1 MPAAI
6 IANLIMLL
14 TFIVAAILYSI
25 DAELYN
31 RSSQE
36 DQLLEWM
43 TFWAFVVASIGFFRF
58 SILDRRERGGLPWFA
73 IGLGFFC
80 IIVAL
85 EEISWGQRLFAYRPP
100 VYFLEQN
107 YQQEF
112 NVHNVLR
119 TDLRMAAMQLVLLG
133 YGVLLP
139 AVSLINGL
147 GRWLARVRVLVSP
160 PALIPG
166 FIATSGL
173 YAWYPEDYTGEWV
186 ECAMG
191 LGFALVA
198 TLSAKNNESVSALR
212 RVSQT
217 TLVIVALAVG
227 TVAFSRLLQD
237 SDTERA
243 TMARDEIT
251 LLVRDFESTKLRTR
265 CGIHK
270 RLFTFMR
277 EYNQPYLASGEFAL
291 RLRDN
296 AAHARADY
304 LLDPWNSPYWVR
316 HKCVDGIAVAFVYS
330 FGPNRRRDSTER
342 RLVDDDI
349 GGYFVT
355 P

>member
-14 TFIVAAILYSI
+14 TFVVAAFLYNI
-25 DAELYN
+25 DAGLYYH
-31 RSSQE
+31 SSQE
-36 DQLLEWM
+36 DQLLEWV

-100 VYFLEQN
+100 DYFLKQN

-112 NVHNVLR
+112 NIHNVLG
-119 TDLRMAAMQLVLLG
+119 TDLRMAAMQFVLLG
-133 YGVLLP
+133 YGVSLS

-147 GRWLARVRVLVSP
+147 GRWLARIRVLVSP

-166 FIATSGL
+166 FIATSAV
-173 YAWYPEDYTGEWV
+173 YAWYPQDYTGEWV

-191 LGFALVA
+191 LGFALAA
-198 TLSAKNNESVSALR
+198 TLSTQETVSASALR
-212 RVSQT
+212 RVLLI
-217 TLVIVALAVG
+217 TLAIVVLALG
-227 TVAFSRLLQD
+227 TVAFSRLLQGNE
-237 SDTERA
+237 TERVE
-243 TMARDEIT
+243 MAQDEIA
-251 LLVRDFESTKLRTR
+251 LLVQDFESSKLRTR

-270 RLFTFMR
+270 RLYTFMR
-277 EYNQPYLASGEFAL
+277 EYNQPYLASGEFAQ

-296 AAHARADY
+296 AAHSRADY

-316 HKCVDGIAVAFVYS
+316 HRCADGNAGAFVYS
-330 FGPNRRRDSTER
+330 FGPNQRRDSTEF

-349 GGYFVT
+349 GGYLVT